1 MNTQQILHRIRIQLK
16 FSRVNGVRSS
26 LIRLL
31 DEHTGSDHEAEIL
44 DVFALEFLKSI
55 NDYKSAAPLLRRLL
69 SLDISNQLRQ
79 RASEFLL
86 ECEKNEKIV
95 PSQPRAQNSQ
105 FVEFIEFIRSE
116 RLFNSVPSPQTG
128 EKRFVVND
136 LAAAQKLAWHQ
147 SIEKP
152 FASWNGLRTQTSKQV
167 YNYYFANKLSMDLID
182 DQISAEIMIL
192 CERSIPKGLMDFF
205 DDIYGDLVEIA
216 RGKLAEIT
224 TDLHKLMW
232 EAYQND
238 LFPCG
243 WEGTFPLGRLCVYT
257 PEE

>member
-1 MNTQQILHRIRIQLK
+1 MDLENSLKKIRTQIK
-16 FSRVNGVRSS
+16 FDRVVGVRDA
-26 LIRLL
+26 LRNLL
-31 DEHTGSDHEAEIL
+31 DEYTDTVQEAEIL
-44 DVFALEFLKSI
+44 DVFALGFLKSI
-55 NDYKSAAPLLRRLL
+55 KDYKSAIPLLQRLL
-69 SLDISNQLRQ
+69 SLDTSSELRQ

-86 ECEKNEKIV
+86 ECEKKEKIV
-95 PSQPRAQNSQ
+95 ASQPSTQNPH

-116 RLFNSVPSPQTG
+116 RLFRSTPPPPIG
-128 EKRFVVND
+128 EKYFLANN

-152 FASWNGLRTQTSKQV
+152 FVSWNGLRTQAAKQV
-167 YNYYFANKLSMDLID
+167 YNYYFENKISMDLID
-182 DQISAEIMIL
+182 DQISVEIMKL

-205 DDIYGDLVEIA
+205 DDIYGDLIEIA
-216 RGKLAEIT
+216 RGKLVEIT

-243 WEGTFPLGRLCVYT
+243 WEGAYPLGRLCIYI
-257 PEE
+257 PDK

>member
-1 MNTQQILHRIRIQLK
+1 MDLENSLKKIRTQIK
-16 FSRVNGVRSS
+16 FDRVVGVRDA
-26 LIRLL
+26 LRKLL
-31 DEHTGSDHEAEIL
+31 DEHTGSANEAEIL
-44 DVFALEFLKSI
+44 DVFALGFLKSI
-55 NDYKSAAPLLRRLL
+55 KDYKSAIPLLQRLL
-69 SLDISNQLRQ
+69 SLDITNELRQ

-86 ECEKNEKIV
+86 ECDKKEKIV
-95 PSQPRAQNSQ
+95 PSQPSTQNPH
-105 FVEFIEFIRSE
+105 FAEFLEFIRSE
-116 RLFNSVPSPQTG
+116 RLFRSAPPQIG
-128 EKRFVVND
+128 EKYFVVED
-136 LAAAQKLAWHQ
+136 LAVAQKLAWHQ

-152 FASWNGLRTQTSKQV
+152 FVSWNGLRTQAAKQV
-167 YNYYFANKLSMDLID
+167 YNYYFENKISMDLID
-182 DQISAEIMIL
+182 DQISVEIMKL

-216 RGKLAEIT
+216 RGKLVEIT

-257 PEE
+257 PGE